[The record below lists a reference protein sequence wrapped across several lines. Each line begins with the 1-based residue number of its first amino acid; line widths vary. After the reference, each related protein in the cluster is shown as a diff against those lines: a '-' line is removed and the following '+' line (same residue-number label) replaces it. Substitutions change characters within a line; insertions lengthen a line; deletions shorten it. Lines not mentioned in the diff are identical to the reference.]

1 MKNWRNSVENNQG
14 GLKTNERNLVAE
26 MIEMRKVRTAFMVE
40 KCRNRNEAV
49 MCPKP
54 QRQNI
59 RSARLYFFLCLVGG
73 EYADQNIAG
82 QLSHIFAGKASPPF
96 YSGSPP
102 IRSSN
107 PVTQDARFREQ
118 RGQANPIYDF
128 CIESSEVD
136 RIRSITTMA

>member
-1 MKNWRNSVENNQG
+1 MKNCRNSVENNQG
-14 GLKTNERNLVAE
+14 GLRTNERNLVAE

-59 RSARLYFFLCLVGG
+59 RPCGG

-118 RGQANPIYDF
+118 RGQANPIRDF

>member
-1 MKNWRNSVENNQG
+1 MKNWKNSVEKNNQG
-14 GLKTNERNLVAE
+14 ALRTNERNLVAE

-59 RSARLYFFLCLVGG
+59 RPCG
-73 EYADQNIAG
+73 EYADLNIG
-82 QLSHIFAGKASPPF
+82 SQISDILAGKASPTF

-102 IRSSN
+102 IRSKN
-107 PVTQDARFREQ
+107 PLVQDSRFREQ
-118 RGQANPIYDF
+118 RSQPNPIRDF

-136 RIRSITTMA
+136 RMRSIGTRA

>member
-1 MKNWRNSVENNQG
+1 MNNRRNSVENNQG
-14 GLKTNERNLVAE
+14 GLRTNGRNLVAE
-26 MIEMRKVRTAFMVE
+26 MIEMRNIRTAFMVE
-40 KCRNRNEAV
+40 KCRSSNEPV

-59 RSARLYFFLCLVGG
+59 RPCGW
-73 EYADQNIAG
+73 EYADQNIGG

-102 IRSSN
+102 IRSGN
-107 PVTQDARFREQ
+107 PVIQDARFREQ
-118 RGQANPIYDF
+118 RGQPNPIRDF

-136 RIRSITTMA
+136 RTRSIATMA